1 MRNRAGGEGI
11 MTSKERAIEGIER
24 LPADATLEQIV
35 DTLQHME
42 ADTMAEPQVEPEA
55 ALPDGGVWDLLE
67 QAAGTV
73 EMPSDWASE
82 HDHYLYGTPKR
93 SSAA

>member
-1 MRNRAGGEGI
+1 
-11 MTSKERAIEGIER
+11 MTTKEKAIHVIEG
-24 LPADATLEQIV
+24 LPDDTTLGEIV
-35 DTLQHME
+35 DKLQ
-42 ADTMAEPQVEPEA
+42 DLDSGA
-55 ALPDGGVWDLLE
+55 AAQSPAGEVHPLPDGGVWDLLE

-73 EMPSDWASE
+73 EMSADWASE